1 MKGSRAL
8 SRGRLVDLVTNR
20 KTNLSIEKE
29 AFLILFLCLQIW
41 CYCQEW
47 GKKLPFFLFLSLG
60 FQFHSWRPYSVMFYL
75 VIFSFQFKMLRRH

>member
-1 MKGSRAL
+1 MKSSRAL

-41 CYCQEW
+41 YYCQEW
-47 GKKLPFFLFLSLG
+47 GKKLPFCLFVFLG
-60 FQFHSWRPYSVMFYL
+60 FAISFLETLLCNVLLGY
-75 VIFSFQFKMLRRH
+75 IFFPI